1 MGRATD
7 NIAVAGYGL
16 YIDGKRVS
24 TSGGTSAFFG
34 ALACGSTVRLG
45 VDAFDAAGNRSPR
58 VDVTT
63 STASCPARPAGVVCD
78 KVAQPGQGTAAAL
91 LASLSSGQIGCLR
104 GGLYTA
110 SSVHVLDFTRSGVA
124 LVGYPGERAVV
135 RGIVVVRQGVDRA
148 RLADVVVEGTGGSN
162 TIQVYGTDFVL
173 EDSDI
178 TNAWRGRSCL
188 MLGDGSAGT
197 AVRPVI
203 RRNRFH
209 ECGSLANGNKDHAIY
224 AAHVTDGRISENQF
238 WNTAA
243 YSVHLYPDAQR
254 TVVSHN
260 TIDGGSPSVRGGI
273 VFGGDGNE
281 ASRDNIVEYN
291 VIAYAATYNIESSWG
306 AAIGTGNIAR
316 SNCVW
321 GGGAGNISQPTGFTA
336 VGNVVAEPRFADR
349 SSRDYSLLSGSP
361 CLGVIQ

>member
-1 MGRATD
+1 MTRHTVGHAF
-7 NIAVAGYGL
+7 
-16 YIDGKRVS
+16 VS
-24 TSGGTSAFFG
+24 FVSAIILVVTLAIGSGAKGM
-34 ALACGSTVRLG
+34 
-45 VDAFDAAGNRSPR
+45 
-58 VDVTT
+58 
-63 STASCPARPAGVVCD
+63 STAPPDVPRWPESVCD
-78 KVAQPGQGTAAAL
+78 KFAAESGSDLGNGTWRRPFRSAQLLLNALARGQV
-91 LASLSSGQIGCLR
+91 GCLR
-104 GGLYTA
+104 AGQYTSGKA
-110 SSVHVLDFTRSGVA
+110 FVLEFKRSGVA

-321 GGGAGNISQPTGFTA
+321 GGGKGDIEIEGLSASGNILADPYFVDRERRDLRVGSASACRSA
-336 VGNVVAEPRFADR
+336 VAFPSMPRAQ
-349 SSRDYSLLSGSP
+349 SP
-361 CLGVIQ
+361 G